1 MPMSVFPGR
10 WELSTRQRRIL
21 LAAVFVLGAGLRLYH
36 LGERSLWYDEAFMFQ
51 TSHGFDLHGTFMDST
66 QNMDPPLMLAAAR
79 FWEYPARVAGL
90 DRTSKVYDYYLRL
103 FPCLL
108 GILSIG
114 LVAGVCRAWAADATL
129 SVFAAFLYAISPFQ
143 VYYAQEFRSYALT
156 VTLALA
162 ALLALHGALTRGRLR
177 SWLALVAL
185 EVLLVYNHFFSLSL
199 IVSINAFFA
208 VYFIL
213 ETRLRDRALFI
224 KWTASQAIVVVLL
237 LPALYMMRVAD
248 KMFVNLKYPW
258 YPPPEWKT
266 GLITFKDFFAGYSPN
281 VLTYHTLF
289 VAAAALALVGAVA
302 FARRRQWRALF
313 LFGILLALPIVA
325 SIIVWQNREFPMYAH
340 RLFIV
345 SGVMA
350 ALFAANGLRSLPSPK
365 AAFPCG
371 ALVLI
376 LTVPCLSDYYAQRIH
391 PMTMHRL
398 AIWDKVQNREA
409 AVYINK
415 HRRPG
420 DGIGHLTHFT
430 YFSFSHYIDGMRQFL
445 VAVTRF
451 EIDDF
456 VAAMGNEPLLKNVG
470 LLPSLMVDE
479 ESGLK
484 RLWFVET
491 NGITFN
497 FPQRGDPI
505 RAWLDERYTVLERVR
520 FDGIT
525 LTLYDLDLNKRE
537 QVFADRLADDGK
549 AAMPVYRVNTNAA
562 ADQKADRASPT
573 LKQPCPVVGLDA
585 ASAEPQWEVRLE
597 KTAPCQFQALISSS
611 IGRELD
617 CRIVEADLLVPPLA
631 FRNTDYNCDVWRQEV
646 KPAYDNLALAYNND
660 FSIFAYMVGDG
671 AQGAAIYRDVQLDSG
686 AFDVYALVLS
696 DARTDNEWCA
706 DAVFYMGDAEIRT
719 VRGNDPSLGASGW
732 YWRHAGRIESNGS
745 PSRLTIVAQ
754 NPGLQ
759 TARFDMGYVAFVPA
773 GEHPERRAMHVTVDA
788 NTPRSVPLDVPPVEQ
803 GRRVVLFEAAD
814 PIQRDAR
821 SILFMLTPQD
831 CPGR

>member
-1 MPMSVFPGR
+1 MSALIGR
-10 WELSTRQRRIL
+10 WDLSARQRRVL
-21 LAAVFVLGAGLRLYH
+21 LASVFVLGAGLRVYH
-36 LGERSLWYDEAFMFQ
+36 LGERSLWYDEAVLFQ
-51 TSHGFDLHGTFMDST
+51 SSHCFDLHATFMDPA

-79 FWEYPARVAGL
+79 VWEYPAHAAGL
-90 DRTSKVYDYYLRL
+90 DPASKAYDYYLRL

-114 LVAGVCRAWAADATL
+114 LVARVCRVWADDATL

-143 VYYAQEFRSYALT
+143 VYYAQEFRSYALM
-156 VTLALA
+156 VPLVLA
-162 ALLALHGALTRGRLR
+162 ALLALNGALTRGRNR
-177 SWLALVAL
+177 SWLALISF

-208 VYFIL
+208 VYFVL
-213 ETRLRDRALFI
+213 ETRLRDRALLL
-224 KWTASQAIVVVLL
+224 KWSASQAIVAVLL
-237 LPALYMMRVAD
+237 LPALYMMRVSD
-248 KMFVNLKYPW
+248 KMFMNLKYPF

-266 GLITFKDFFAGYSPN
+266 ALITFKDFFAGYSPN
-281 VLTYHTLF
+281 AAVYHPLF
-289 VAAAALALVGAVA
+289 LVAAALTLFGAA
-302 FARRRQWRALF
+302 GFAYRRQWRPLF

-325 SIIVWQNREFPMYAH
+325 SIIVWRNREFPMYAH

-376 LTVPCLSDYYAQRIH
+376 LSVPCLLDYYAQRIH

-398 AIWDKVQNREA
+398 AVWDKVQNREA

-451 EIDDF
+451 EIDEF
-456 VAAMGNEPLLKNVG
+456 VASQGNEPLLKNLG

-497 FPQRGDPI
+497 FPQRGEPI
-505 RAWLDERYTVLERVR
+505 RAWLDERYTVLERAR

-549 AAMPVYRVNTNAA
+549 AAMPVYRVNSNATA
-562 ADQKADRASPT
+562 GQKADRVSPT
-573 LKQPCPVVGLDA
+573 LKQLCPVVAPEA

-597 KTAPCQFQALISSS
+597 KTGPCQFQALISSS

-631 FRNTDYNCDVWRQEV
+631 FRNTDYHCDVWRQEV
-646 KPAYDNLALAYNND
+646 RPAHDNLALAYNND

-706 DAVFYMGDAEIRT
+706 DAVFYMSDAAIGT
-719 VRGNDPSLGASGW
+719 VRGNDPSLGARGW
-732 YWRHAGRIESNGS
+732 HWRRAGRIESDGS

-773 GEHPERRAMHVTVDA
+773 GEHPERRAMRVTVDA
-788 NTPRSVPLDVPPVEQ
+788 NTRLSVPLDVPPVEQ
-803 GRRVVLFEAAD
+803 GRRMVLFEAAD
-814 PIQRDAR
+814 PIQRDVR

-831 CPGR
+831 CPGQ